1 MMVACPKGRTER
13 YFAAPKVRGQ
23 ESPGFHVTEL
33 QVFRYLANL
42 PNEDPRHVAAIG
54 KWVCCLY
61 FLYSHALNGRA

>member
-1 MMVACPKGRTER
+1 MVAYPKGRTER

-42 PNEDPRHVAAIG
+42 PNEDPRYVATIG
-54 KWVCCLY
+54 KWVLFVFHVLARTEC
-61 FLYSHALNGRA
+61 RE